1 MRRYEAAAAA
11 APELTDVYAALA
23 ELLHCAPG
31 DLAVLSSAT
40 AAWQAAVGGLAWGW
54 RVGDRLLTFPTEY
67 GSNYIALLQLA
78 KRTGAVI
85 EVLPETPAGDV
96 DLDALAAALA
106 RPGAGRAA
114 LVSLTHAPTSSG
126 RVYDAAGV
134 GAVLAR
140 HWAAAEADAETAA
153 AFCRG
158 AEAAGD
164 ERKRRRGDD
173 DRGRED
179 VSAAAA
185 VRAPPLPAYVVDG
198 CQSVGQLAVDARALR
213 CDFLSATGRKF
224 LRAPRGSGFLY
235 ASPRALRLTGNEPA
249 LADNVGAEWTAINS
263 YALATDARRY
273 ESYELSVA
281 AKLGLGVAVRELL
294 ALGPARVFRRIAA
307 LGAELRALLEDV
319 PGVRVLDRGA
329 RLGGIVSCAVAGAP
343 AGTVVAALSAAGVNA
358 SVSAAASTRLD
369 FEARGIAEIVR
380 FSPHAYNTSKELAAA
395 AAVVAIVA
403 AEAGA

>member
-1 MRRYEAAAAA
+1 
-11 APELTDVYAALA
+11 
-23 ELLHCAPG
+23 
-31 DLAVLSSAT
+31 
-40 AAWQAAVGGLAWGW
+40 
-54 RVGDRLLTFPTEY
+54 
-67 GSNYIALLQLA
+67 
-78 KRTGAVI
+78 VI

-96 DLDALAAALA
+96 DLGALAAALA

-126 RVYDAAGV
+126 RVYDAEGV

-140 HWAAAEADAETAA
+140 HWAAAEA
-153 AFCRG
+153 G
-158 AEAAGD
+158 AEAAGG
-164 ERKRRRGDD
+164 ERKRRRGGGG
-173 DRGRED
+173 RGRED
-179 VSAAAA
+179 ISDAAAA
-185 VRAPPLPAYVVDG
+185 RSPPLPAYVVDG

-235 ASPRALRLTGNEPA
+235 ASPRALRLAGCEPT

-263 YALATDARRY
+263 YTLAAGARRY

-294 ALGPARVFRRIAA
+294 AAGPARVFCRIAA
-307 LGAELRALLEDV
+307 LGAELRALLEEI

-343 AGTVVAALSAAGVNA
+343 ADAVVAALRARGVNA

-369 FEARGIAEIVR
+369 FEARSLTEIVR
-380 FSPHAYNTSKELAAA
+380 LSPHAFNTSEELAAA
-395 AAVVAIVA
+395 AAVVARVA